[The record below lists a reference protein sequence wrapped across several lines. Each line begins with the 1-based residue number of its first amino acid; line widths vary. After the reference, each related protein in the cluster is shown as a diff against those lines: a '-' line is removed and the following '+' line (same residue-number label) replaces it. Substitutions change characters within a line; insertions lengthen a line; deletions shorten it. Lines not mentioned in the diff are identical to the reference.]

1 MTLYECL
8 RRCTGMCNESR
19 VTCMKNYAWWPCQ
32 KYDVNYMIMHGNM
45 TIWSVSYER
54 NGGKL
59 HGNISRNGYGNA
71 MIGRYGGCFEED
83 IWSLFWGRYIV
94 GVWYRRKLRGT
105 REASNGGR
113 VRVRII
119 HGLNISQKNSYTY
132 CNNLWVIKTK
142 QSTHAPRGEVGRS

>member
-19 VTCMKNYAWWPCQ
+19 VTCMKNYAWWPSH

-45 TIWSVSYER
+45 TIRSVSYER

-71 MIGRYGGCFEED
+71 MIGRYGGCFEE
-83 IWSLFWGRYIV
+83 
-94 GVWYRRKLRGT
+94 
-105 REASNGGR
+105 
-113 VRVRII
+113 
-119 HGLNISQKNSYTY
+119 
-132 CNNLWVIKTK
+132 
-142 QSTHAPRGEVGRS
+142 